1 MTFNVGIIGA
11 TGFIGTPYR
20 KEIRE
25 ATDDATI
32 VALCARRRDRL
43 EAAAREDQ
51 AEFLTDDWREVVEHP
66 DVNFVLIATP
76 DALHHE
82 AVMACAAQGKH
93 LLCEK
98 PVGINAQQ
106 AYEMWT
112 AYRGTGLGHYVPYW
126 TRYVEVFRRARE
138 IVAEGMLG
146 EIKAVVYRWQNPR
159 PAAMPFTWRD
169 DAGLSSAGSIADVG
183 SHAYDTVRWILGE
196 EAKRVLTHASVI
208 TPAKPDVG
216 AIDLNEALDWGQS
229 HAVNDSEKTRQAT
242 AYDYATI
249 AWEFSSGVVGALI
262 LSHAPVLRKGLASEL
277 ELHGTEASI
286 GIDRVSGK
294 ILLAKAGQDLENI
307 ETLPDSGFGNR
318 FAKYVFP
325 AIRERQSGNASER
338 PGLDDGWRVQIFT
351 DAAALS
357 AERGTWVELAELDA
371 ESG

>member
-1 MTFNVGIIGA
+1 MKFNVGVIGA
-11 TGFIGTPYR
+11 TGYIGTPYR

-25 ATDDATI
+25 AADDAKI

-43 EAAAREDQ
+43 EAAAKEDE

-66 DVNFVLIATP
+66 GVNFVLVATP

-82 AVMACAAQGKH
+82 AVMACAAEGKH

-106 AYEMWT
+106 AYEMWS
-112 AYRGTGLGHYVPYW
+112 AYKGTGLGHYVPYW
-126 TRYVEVFRRARE
+126 TRYVDVFRRARE

-146 EIKAVVYRWQNPR
+146 EIKAVIYRWQNPR

-169 DAGLSSAGSIADVG
+169 DAGLSAAGSIADVG
-183 SHAYDTVRWILGE
+183 SHAYDPVRWILGE
-196 EAKRVLTHASVI
+196 EAKRVLTHADVI
-208 TPAKPDVG
+208 APAKPDLG
-216 AIDLNEALDWGQS
+216 AIDLNEALDWGEA
-229 HAVNDSEKTRQAT
+229 HAASDSEKTRKGT
-242 AYDYATI
+242 AYDYAAI
-249 AWEFSSGVVGALI
+249 AWEFSSGAVGALI
-262 LSHAPVLRKGLASEL
+262 LSHAPALRKGLASEL

-286 GIDRVSGK
+286 GIDRGSGK
-294 ILLAKAGQDLENI
+294 IVLSKAGQDLENI
-307 ETLPDSGFGNR
+307 ETLPHSDFGNR

-325 AIRERQSGNASER
+325 AIREQLNGNAAEHPS
-338 PGLDDGWRVQIFT
+338 LKDGWRVQIFT